1 MKFGQTLKAVATSLG
16 MFAAGSWIVPCFS
29 LTSVTQIASAVPM
42 SENSNDDT
50 WSGSDVARA
59 WASATGSEY
68 DPASQV
74 LVMQSGEDHVPV
86 VLDQVR
92 SEDGRSVGLSY
103 FMVDLSLPIA
113 EASQQDEEF
122 GVTTGA
128 EFVTG
133 RILGA
138 LDHPGYFSGVRFSM
152 LAESGLSSNAP
163 EQFAFLPIIAFQSE
177 AHAATFH
184 AKMMK
189 ASRGDEGDEGGEGGE
204 GGGITCINPDWRGFN
219 GVECCMLKRSYDNRV
234 SACEAEWMARLVA
247 CILAAVGVG
256 VGAAWKLGKTWCPS
270 ACRGPTPQAC
280 FVCVA
285 GVIVVGF
292 GAAIG
297 TMILCQLGNDA
308 LRSGCLHTA
317 LATYQENLAN
327 AGCPA
332 KPLPFGHSASD
343 PTDPNE
349 LSAAPNNA
357 HILRSEVDE

>member
-29 LTSVTQIASAVPM
+29 LTSVTQIASAVPI

-103 FMVDLSLPIA
+103 FMVDLSLPVA

-163 EQFAFLPIIAFQSE
+163 TTIASQPAKQSGWLVSSRAYLPPWGWAW
-177 AHAATFH
+177 AL
-184 AKMMK
+184 
-189 ASRGDEGDEGGEGGE
+189 RG
-204 GGGITCINPDWRGFN
+204 
-219 GVECCMLKRSYDNRV
+219 S
-234 SACEAEWMARLVA
+234 SA
-247 CILAAVGVG
+247 
-256 VGAAWKLGKTWCPS
+256 KLG
-270 ACRGPTPQAC
+270 
-280 FVCVA
+280 
-285 GVIVVGF
+285 
-292 GAAIG
+292 
-297 TMILCQLGNDA
+297 
-308 LRSGCLHTA
+308 A
-317 LATYQENLAN
+317 LARAEVQL
-327 AGCPA
+327 
-332 KPLPFGHSASD
+332 
-343 PTDPNE
+343 
-349 LSAAPNNA
+349 
-357 HILRSEVDE
+357 LRPVSCVWQA

>member
-1 MKFGQTLKAVATSLG
+1 MKFGKTLKAAATSLG

-29 LTSVTQIASAVPM
+29 LTSVTQIASAVPI

-50 WSGSDVARA
+50 WSDSDVARA

-103 FMVDLSLPIA
+103 FMVDLSLPVA
-113 EASQQDEEF
+113 EVSQQDEEF

-163 EQFAFLPIIAFQSE
+163 EQFAFLPIIAFQSA
-177 AHAATFH
+177 AHAAMFH
-184 AKMMK
+184 AKMMRV
-189 ASRGDEGDEGGEGGE
+189 SRGDESDG
-204 GGGITCINPDWRGFN
+204 
-219 GVECCMLKRSYDNRV
+219 
-234 SACEAEWMARLVA
+234 
-247 CILAAVGVG
+247 
-256 VGAAWKLGKTWCPS
+256 
-270 ACRGPTPQAC
+270 
-280 FVCVA
+280 
-285 GVIVVGF
+285 
-292 GAAIG
+292 
-297 TMILCQLGNDA
+297 GNDT
-308 LRSGCLHTA
+308 LRSGCLLNA

-343 PTDPNE
+343 PTDQNE